1 MSDAIMVALISGA
14 VSLIISFG
22 SKWLDKKNGLAKDI
36 EEINESLT
44 EIKNSVTVLKQN
56 DEKNGDMIYQ
66 MLDHLS
72 TNNNTGGMKKALDD
86 YNQYYRHS

>member
-1 MSDAIMVALISGA
+1 MSDTVMVAMISGA
-14 VSLIISFG
+14 VSLIINFG

-44 EIKNSVTVLKQN
+44 EIKNDVTVLKQN

-72 TNNNTGGMKKALDD
+72 NNNNTGQMKRALDE
-86 YNQYYRHS
+86 YNGYFRHS

>member
-1 MSDAIMVALISGA
+1 MSDTVMVALISGA
-14 VSLIISFG
+14 VSLIINFG

-36 EEINESLT
+36 EEINKSLT
-44 EIKNSVTVLKQN
+44 SIKDDVSVLKQN

>member
-1 MSDAIMVALISGA
+1 MSDTIMVALISGA
-14 VSLIISFG
+14 VSLIINFG

-36 EEINESLT
+36 EEINNSLS
-44 EIKNSVTVLKQN
+44 EIKDDVSVLKQN

>member
-1 MSDAIMVALISGA
+1 MSDTIMVALISGA
-14 VSLIISFG
+14 VSLIINFG

-36 EEINESLT
+36 EEINNSLS
-44 EIKNSVTVLKQN
+44 EIKDDVSVLKQN
-56 DEKNGDMIYQ
+56 DEKHGDMIYQ

>member
-1 MSDAIMVALISGA
+1 MSDTIMVALISGA
-14 VSLIISFG
+14 VSLIINFG

-36 EEINESLT
+36 EEINNSLS
-44 EIKNSVTVLKQN
+44 EIKDDVSILKQN